1 MYTHMNTHTAARGKR
16 ILAMAISLLLLL
28 GVACSSD
35 GAGLPVEKFMD
46 STAGYQY
53 PGLPWASSQE
63 DTAKVIPMEEK
74 GDSYGGGQIVYPA
87 RQQFTLDG
95 QTASGEAEFFKDKLG
110 SLEFK
115 FVLGSDDSEWYEARV
130 EDLTKLYGDPEERSE
145 TAVGNGEKYTWC
157 KGDTQLQLYSVG
169 FFRRRTSPPPGTAKR
184 YNTVKRKNGLT
195 TE

>member
-145 TAVGNGEKYTWC
+145 TAVGNGENIRGARGIHSCSSILCHRLK
-157 KGDTQLQLYSVG
+157 S
-169 FFRRRTSPPPGTAKR
+169 
-184 YNTVKRKNGLT
+184 
-195 TE
+195 